1 MENPIKKTTR
11 SQAIALKCK
20 DCIFDS
26 CAPGSWRKQVEECPS
41 YDCALY
47 LHRPRSKS
55 RKITKEKAPIKGPN
69 SLQD

>member
-1 MENPIKKTTR
+1 MEKPIKKTTR
-11 SQAIALKCK
+11 GQAIALKCK

-47 LHRPRSKS
+47 PHRPRSKS
-55 RKITKEKAPIKGPN
+55 KKIIKN
-69 SLQD
+69 EN